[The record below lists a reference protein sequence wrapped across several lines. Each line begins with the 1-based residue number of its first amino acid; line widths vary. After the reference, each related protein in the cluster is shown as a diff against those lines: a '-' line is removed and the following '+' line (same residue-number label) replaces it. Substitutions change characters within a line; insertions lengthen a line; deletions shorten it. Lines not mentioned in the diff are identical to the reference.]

1 MRRLALVFCLLVLL
15 AVPAVAGQAPAT
27 QVVPGIWELRPSPT
41 SGPDTES
48 YLCVKR
54 GVLLNLLCPDAPGPD
69 VAGAEDARLHVN
81 NDGGGNS
88 NITARAVLQGGD
100 LTAGGFT
107 LRLIDVAGYTDG
119 DVPCDLWH
127 WRFVNAPGV
136 EGDPVPVA
144 KAGEAGIAALLDV
157 PGDLEFEHPV
167 HGVRRMPYR
176 LSVAFNGSSA
186 VVPLAEAGAL
196 LAEGY
201 SNLLL
206 LARSTNACYTP
217 APALWTTGT
226 CGELRMQASD
236 HSLDL
241 ANGGSCSGL
250 DH

>member
-1 MRRLALVFCLLVLL
+1 MRRLALFFCLLALL
-15 AVPAVAGQAPAT
+15 AVPIGAGQAPAT
-27 QVVPGIWELRPSPT
+27 QVVPGIWELSPSPAT
-41 SGPDTES
+41 VPDAGS

-54 GVLLNLLCPDAPGPD
+54 GVLLELLCPEIGPD

-81 NDGGGNS
+81 NDGGGNH
-88 NITARAVLQGGD
+88 NIQARAVLQGDG
-100 LTAGGFT
+100 LTSGGFT
-107 LRLIDVAGYTDG
+107 LRLIDVAGYTDA
-119 DVPCDLWH
+119 DVPCDQWH
-127 WRFVNAPGV
+127 WRFVNAPGL

-167 HGVRRMPYR
+167 RGVRRMPYR

-186 VVPLAEAGAL
+186 VVPLAEASAL

-226 CGELRMQASD
+226 CGELHMQASD

-250 DH
+250 GH